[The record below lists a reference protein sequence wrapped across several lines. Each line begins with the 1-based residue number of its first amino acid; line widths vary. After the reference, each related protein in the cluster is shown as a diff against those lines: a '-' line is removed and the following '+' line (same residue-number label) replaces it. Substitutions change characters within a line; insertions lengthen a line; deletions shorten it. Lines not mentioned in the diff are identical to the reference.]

1 MNIFFDFVTV
11 WYVLRYF
18 TQALK
23 DGSEE
28 DSALEI
34 KRFDLKWVV
43 GPAEPPELCNFKI
56 AETVDSR

>member
-1 MNIFFDFVTV
+1 MNIFSDFVTV
-11 WYVLRYF
+11 WYVLHYF
-18 TQALK
+18 AQALK

-28 DSALEI
+28 DPALEI

-43 GPAEPPELCNFKI
+43 GPAVPLELCNLKI